1 MDSQALTCK
10 ELVAL
15 VTDYYEGVLSPAD
28 RERFEKHTHVCSDCH
43 AYLEQMRL
51 TIFLTGKLSE
61 SDLSADVSYELL
73 HAFRKWKQS
82 GTGDK
87 ETRDLQ

>member
-1 MDSQALTCK
+1 MDLQALTCK

-15 VTDYYEGVLSPAD
+15 VTDYFEDALSPAE
-28 RERFEKHTHVCSDCH
+28 RERFEKHAHMCSGCT

-51 TIFLTGKLSE
+51 TIHLTGKLTE
-61 SDLSADVSYELL
+61 ADLSADVSDELL

-82 GTGDK
+82 GAGDK
-87 ETRDLQ
+87 ETRDLE